1 MSPHRAGARILM
13 TLAASALLAA
23 CASQP
28 AKPPPQPATVIAH
41 PEPPST
47 TLAPI
52 IPPAVVQGDP
62 WARLV
67 ASFAMQDCTDS
78 PLIREK
84 ETSFTASP
92 VHFERMLKRS
102 LPLMLYVQKELQ
114 TAGIPGEF
122 VMLPM
127 LESSYTAFEPR
138 RRGGAAGM
146 WQLMPR
152 TAELHGVVVNRDYDG
167 RLDPVAS
174 TRAAIKMLTAYGEQ
188 FGDWRLADL
197 AYNAGPYAVIG
208 ALREGPD
215 LDKPGIP
222 DIRISFNA
230 RKHLAKLMA
239 LSCILRE
246 PDRFN
251 VSLPKPSLDDELAA
265 IVVPVGTRL
274 TRAAN
279 MAGIPESNLRALNPG
294 YRGTSI
300 PVGSPRTLLLPAN
313 AAQMLA
319 SALAVDTSES
329 VAQVSVPVPNSAGP
343 NDGIPL
349 PAEPVPPQFDNS
361 AATPA
366 APAHAKR
373 HRVRKGETLWS
384 IAREY
389 NVSVGELK
397 RWNKLRDNDL
407 QTGEWL
413 HVHG

>member
-1 MSPHRAGARILM
+1 MSPQRAGARILM
-13 TLAASALLAA
+13 TLVASALLAA

-28 AKPPPQPATVIAH
+28 AKPPPQPATVIAQ
-41 PEPPST
+41 PEPPPT
-47 TLAPI
+47 MLAPI
-52 IPPAVVQGDP
+52 VPPAVVQGDP
-62 WARLV
+62 WASLV
-67 ASFAMQDCTDS
+67 ASFAMQDCADS

-84 ETSFTASP
+84 EALFTGSP
-92 VHFERMLKRS
+92 MHFERMLKRA

-114 TAGIPGEF
+114 AAGIPGEF

-138 RRGGAAGM
+138 RRGGPVGM

-152 TAELHGVVVNRDYDG
+152 TAELHGVVVTRDYDG

-174 TRAAIKMLTAYGEQ
+174 TRAAIQMLTAYGKQ

-197 AYNAGPYAVIG
+197 AYNAGPYAVVG
-208 ALREGPD
+208 ALREEPD
-215 LDKPGIP
+215 LDAPGIP

-246 PDRFN
+246 PARFH

-274 TRAAN
+274 ARAAS
-279 MAGIPESNLRALNPG
+279 MAGIPESDLRSLNPG
-294 YRGTSI
+294 YRGSNV
-300 PVGSPRTLLLPAN
+300 PASSPRTLLLPAN

-329 VAQVSVPVPNSAGP
+329 VAQVSAPALDNAGP
-343 NDGIPL
+343 NAGIPL
-349 PAEPVPPQFDNS
+349 PVEPSPPQLDNS
-361 AATPA
+361 VAPSAAAT
-366 APAHAKR
+366 HVKR

-384 IAREY
+384 IAHEY

-397 RWNKLRDNDL
+397 RWNKLRDNAL

-413 HVHG
+413 RVRG

>member
-23 CASQP
+23 CAIEPPKP
-28 AKPPPQPATVIAH
+28 APRPAVVIAQ
-41 PEPPST
+41 PEPPPT
-47 TLAPI
+47 TLEPI
-52 IPPAVVQGDP
+52 VPPAVVKGDP
-62 WARLV
+62 WASLV
-67 ASFAMQDCTDS
+67 ASFAMQDCADS

-84 ETSFTASP
+84 EALFTASP
-92 VHFERMLKRS
+92 VHFERLLKRS
-102 LPLMLYVQKELQ
+102 LPLMLYVQKALQ
-114 TAGIPGEF
+114 AAGIPGEF

-127 LESSYTAFEPR
+127 LESSYTPFESR

-152 TAELHGVVVNRDYDG
+152 TAEQHGVVVNRDYDG

-174 TRAAIKMLTAYGEQ
+174 TAAAIKMLTAYGEQ
-188 FGDWRLADL
+188 YGDWRLADL
-197 AYNAGPYAVIG
+197 AYNAGPQAVIL
-208 ALREGPD
+208 ALREDPD
-215 LDKPGIP
+215 LDAPGIP
-222 DIRISFNA
+222 DLRIGFNA

-246 PDRFN
+246 PGRFH
-251 VSLPKPSLDDELAA
+251 VELPKPSLDDELAA

-274 TRAAN
+274 ASAAN
-279 MAGIPESNLRALNPG
+279 MAGITESNLRSLNPG
-294 YRGTSI
+294 YRGAKVPANS
-300 PVGSPRTLLLPAN
+300 SRTLLLPAN
-313 AAQMLA
+313 AAQTLA

-329 VAQVSVPVPNSAGP
+329 VAQVSGPAPNGAGP
-343 NDGIPL
+343 NAGIPL
-349 PAEPVPPQFDNS
+349 PAEPVPPQLDNS
-361 AATPA
+361 TTTPV
-366 APAHAKR
+366 APARARR

-397 RWNKLRDNDL
+397 RWNKLHDNEL

-413 HVHG
+413 RVRG

>member
-1 MSPHRAGARILM
+1 MSPQRAGARILM

-41 PEPPST
+41 PEPPPT

-52 IPPAVVQGDP
+52 VPPAVVKGDP
-62 WARLV
+62 WASLI
-67 ASFAMQDCTDS
+67 ASFAMQDCADS

-84 ETSFTASP
+84 EALFTSSP

-114 TAGIPGEF
+114 AAGIPGEF

-127 LESSYTAFEPR
+127 LESSYTPFESR

-152 TAELHGVVVNRDYDG
+152 TAELHGVVVNRYYDG

-174 TRAAIKMLTAYGEQ
+174 TSAAIKMLTAYGEQ
-188 FGDWRLADL
+188 FGDWRLVDL

-208 ALREGPD
+208 ALREDPD
-215 LDKPGIP
+215 LDKSGIP

-239 LSCILRE
+239 LACILRE
-246 PDRFN
+246 PERFH
-251 VSLPKPSLDDELAA
+251 VKLPQPSTDDELATLT
-265 IVVPVGTRL
+265 VPAGTRL
-274 TRAAN
+274 AAAAE
-279 MAGIPESNLRALNPG
+279 MAEITEAELRALNPG
-294 YRGTSI
+294 YRGASV
-300 PVGSPRTLLLPAN
+300 PASSPRTLLLPAGAVESL
-313 AAQMLA
+313 AA
-319 SALAVDTSES
+319 ALTVGTSES
-329 VAQVSVPVPNSAGP
+329 IAQVNTTARGDGP
-343 NDGIPL
+343 DGNLPL
-349 PAEPVPPQFDNS
+349 PAEPTLPQSDT
-361 AATPA
+361 AAAPSTPA
-366 APAHAKR
+366 HTTR

-384 IAREY
+384 IAQRY
-389 NVSVGELK
+389 HTSVNELK
-397 RWNKLRDNDL
+397 RWNQLRDN
-407 QTGEWL
+407 TVHPGEL
-413 HVHG
+413 LRIPG